1 MALPQ
6 LTDDQRKAALEK
18 AAESRRARAEL
29 RAQIKDGKL
38 SIEKVLSKADDPVV
52 GRMKVS
58 MLIESLP
65 GYGKAKTMKLMEE
78 LGISETRRIKG
89 LGKRQREDLL
99 ERLGDQ

>member
-6 LTDDQRKAALEK
+6 LTDEQRKAALEK

-29 RAQIKDGKL
+29 RAKIKNGEL
-38 SIEKVLSKADDPVV
+38 SLEEVLDQVDDPIV

-65 GYGKAKTMKLMEE
+65 GYGKAKAGKLMAE
-78 LGISETRRIKG
+78 LDISESRRVKG
-89 LGKRQREDLL
+89 LGSRQREQLL
-99 ERLGDQ
+99 ERFSGR